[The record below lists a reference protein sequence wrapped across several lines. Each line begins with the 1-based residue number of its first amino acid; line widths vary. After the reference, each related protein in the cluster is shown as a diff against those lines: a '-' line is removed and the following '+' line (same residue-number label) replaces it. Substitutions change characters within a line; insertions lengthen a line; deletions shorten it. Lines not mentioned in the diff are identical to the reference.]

1 MLKEI
6 VLLKSVSLKIS
17 HQIAV
22 EVSCLD
28 VPLFSVVSAFR
39 LASKLLSVV
48 SARIIVPSFLKK
60 IWL

>member
-48 SARIIVPSFLKK
+48 SARIIVPSF
-60 IWL
+60 